1 VFCAEFTFFVN
12 QRRGIV
18 VDIRDGK
25 GLMDS
30 SDNSLIRAHL
40 MGEQAAFSELVRRH
54 GDGLLGYLL
63 RTTGNRQAAEDL
75 FQETFRR
82 VHEKA
87 ETFNGNNFRAWL
99 YAIAT
104 NLTINEWR
112 KRKRRPEMSLEQITE
127 CRDGGCWPLDT
138 IAATDEMSEPSQ
150 AAQREELKS
159 QVRSAVA
166 TLPAKQR
173 LTLIMAYYQ
182 HMSYAEI
189 AAALGCS
196 TGAVKTHMFRAL
208 KRLGR
213 VLPNVPGGVL

>member
-1 VFCAEFTFFVN
+1 
-12 QRRGIV
+12 
-18 VDIRDGK
+18 
-25 GLMDS
+25 
-30 SDNSLIRAHL
+30 
-40 MGEQAAFSELVRRH
+40 MGEQAAFAELVGRH
-54 GDGLLGYLL
+54 GDGLLGYLC

-87 ETFNGNNFRAWL
+87 ATFRGNNFRSWL

-112 KRKRRPEMSLEQITE
+112 RRKRRPEMSLDQITD
-127 CRDGGCWPLDT
+127 CQDGGCSPLDT
-138 IAATDEMSEPSQ
+138 IVATDETTEPGY
-150 AAQREELKS
+150 AAEREELKS
-159 QVRSAVA
+159 RVRSAVEA
-166 TLPAKQR
+166 LPAKQR

-182 HMSYAEI
+182 QMNYTEI

-213 VLPNVPGGVL
+213 LLPDVPGGVL

>member
-1 VFCAEFTFFVN
+1 
-12 QRRGIV
+12 
-18 VDIRDGK
+18 
-25 GLMDS
+25 MDS
-30 SDNSLIRAHL
+30 SDKSLIESHL
-40 MGEQAAFSELVRRH
+40 KGERAAFAELVRRH
-54 GDGLLGYLL
+54 GDGLLGYLC
-63 RTTGNRQAAEDL
+63 RTTGNRQVAEDL

-87 ETFNGNNFRAWL
+87 ATFRGNNFRSWL
-99 YAIAT
+99 YRIAT
-104 NLTINEWR
+104 NVTINEWR
-112 KRKRRPEMSLEQITE
+112 RRKRRPELSLDQITD
-127 CRDGGCWPLDT
+127 CQDGGCSPLDA
-138 IAATDEMSEPSQ
+138 IVATDETTEPGY

-173 LTLIMAYYQ
+173 LTLVMAYYQ
-182 HMSYAEI
+182 QMSYAEI

-213 VLPNVPGGVL
+213 LLPDAPGGAP